1 MLSRVSGFLQRRRE
15 RRQQA
20 RRPWRLGDCPQ
31 CHHPWMEH
39 LGTGNDDDGMC
50 GECAYEFEHD
60 QRETSAPGCRLPCPT
75 LD

>member
-1 MLSRVSGFLQRRRE
+1 
-15 RRQQA
+15 
-20 RRPWRLGDCPQ
+20 
-31 CHHPWMEH
+31 MEH